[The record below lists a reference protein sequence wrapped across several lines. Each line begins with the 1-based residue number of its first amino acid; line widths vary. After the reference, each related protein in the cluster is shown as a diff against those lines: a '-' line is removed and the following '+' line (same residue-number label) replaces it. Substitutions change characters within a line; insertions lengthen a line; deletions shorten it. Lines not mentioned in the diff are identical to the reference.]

1 MLTFFK
7 LGDDLHPA
15 LAISKIARDELLTF
29 QMPKFSTLTLR
40 IAGATDRDV
49 LAYATAFEA
58 PNGDMKAFPRP
69 IGPVVIPRSFAFQI
83 VPEAEDRAAG
93 APPST
98 AGVSTGAVPYGLT
111 ALYIQPQ
118 SWQGAT
124 YPGSPVAP
132 RSFDWSRYAAVQAR
146 IAEVDRLINFFRGN
160 ALMWAQLRALES
172 EKATLQNQL
181 QALWDARPYMGETR
195 TAPTVEANSPI
206 CIEVENESNNLK
218 NKRTVWQRAMQMGQ
232 SPAIVNALRNLYMQG
247 CREALSASATPSR
260 GGINT
265 SRRG

>member
-7 LGDDLHPA
+7 LEDDFHPA
-15 LAISKIARDELLTF
+15 LSISKITRDELQAF
-29 QMPKFSTLTLR
+29 PRPKQSTLTLR
-40 IAGATDRDV
+40 IHGATERDV
-49 LAYATAFEA
+49 LAYAIAFEA
-58 PNGDMKAFPRP
+58 PNGDMQAFPKP
-69 IGPVVIPRSFAFQI
+69 IGPLVIPRSFVFQI

-111 ALYIQPQ
+111 ALFIQPQ

-124 YPGSPVAP
+124 YPGSPVTP
-132 RSFDWSRYAAVQAR
+132 RSFDWSRYAAMQAR

-172 EKATLQNQL
+172 EKAALQNQL

-206 CIEVENESNNLK
+206 CIEVENESRSEIEFKGALK
-218 NKRTVWQRAMQMGQ
+218 GLLCTN
-232 SPAIVNALRNLYMQG
+232 
-247 CREALSASATPSR
+247 C
-260 GGINT
+260 
-265 SRRG
+265 